1 MSGRFLSVTAGVSL
15 QELILLLNDD
25 DDDNETHLPV
35 ILLPFHL

>member
-25 DDDNETHLPV
+25 DDNETHLPV